1 MAKSGPTNE
10 DWAKDHDVMARADR
24 KHAKDPVQSPTA
36 AKAQGFLDS
45 ATYNE
50 AEARKLR
57 GEKA

>member
-1 MAKSGPTNE
+1 
-10 DWAKDHDVMARADR
+10 MARADR

-36 AKAQGFLDS
+36 AKAQGFLAS